1 MLFIQFMFHLG
12 VWGSLQD
19 NGPRF
24 GLLGLWLL
32 KVSCSRSLF
41 FYASTS
47 PHNTTVLIFIKP
59 LRVVPKVLDNSFF

>member
-12 VWGSLQD
+12 VWGCLQD
-19 NGPRF
+19 NGPWF

-47 PHNTTVLIFIKP
+47 PHNTTVLIFI
-59 LRVVPKVLDNSFF
+59 